1 MTLSQ
6 PLERQ
11 RKYSSKQWKVTKNNI
26 TNIDNADEQQNLKIT
41 YVTRS

>member
-11 RKYSSKQWKVTKNNI
+11 RKYSSKQWKVTKNIYN
-26 TNIDNADEQQNLKIT
+26 Q
-41 YVTRS
+41 